1 MSTKRYLGDETF
13 QREIMVSPINAS
25 KGESLLWIVERQV
38 SQVFIP
44 FLKFAALEDSDNES
58 LNTKM
63 KNDLLPCLRSFTSS
77 LRVAEEVW
85 QEGVLLKQFPPEAS
99 EIKCLDDSWALL
111 KVCPFQHTKHSSDRG
126 RPGEV

>member
-1 MSTKRYLGDETF
+1 MMLSIPHT
-13 QREIMVSPINAS
+13 IS
-25 KGESLLWIVERQV
+25 KV

-58 LNTKM
+58 LNSKM
-63 KNDLLPCLRSFTSS
+63 KNDLLPCLRSFTRSISNLATSHPSS

-85 QEGVLLKQFPPEAS
+85 QEGVLLKHFPPEAS

-111 KVCPFQHTKHSSDRG
+111 KV
-126 RPGEV
+126 